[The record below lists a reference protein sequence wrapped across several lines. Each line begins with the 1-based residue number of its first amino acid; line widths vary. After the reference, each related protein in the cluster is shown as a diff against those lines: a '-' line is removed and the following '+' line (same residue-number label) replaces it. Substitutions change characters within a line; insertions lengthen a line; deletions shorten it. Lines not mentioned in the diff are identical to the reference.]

1 VIRLPVDVPVDPDA
15 PTARHWLE
23 QELAK
28 APYQQAK
35 PSFFEQLVND
45 FSAWLDDLLRSLA
58 GTDIPG
64 LGNLLPLV
72 LVVIVLALGVVA
84 FLLFG
89 VPRLNRRSRAAGELF
104 GEDDA
109 RDAAALR
116 RDALRA
122 ADAGDLTTAI
132 AELFRSLARRL
143 DERAIV
149 STFPGTTAHAFAR
162 RAGDAFPDAA
172 ARLDACAGDFD
183 AVRYL
188 GRAGTPEQWDRIVA
202 LEAQLRDERPLRI
215 GALEELLE
223 APR

>member
-1 VIRLPVDVPVDPDA
+1 MIPLDVPVDPDA

-28 APYQQAK
+28 APYQQAT
-35 PSFFEQLVND
+35 PSFLEQLVNG
-45 FSAWLDDLLRSLA
+45 FLDWVDGLFRDLA
-58 GTDIPG
+58 GAAAPG
-64 LGNLLPLV
+64 FGNLLPLV
-72 LVVIVLALGVVA
+72 LVVVVAVLGVVA
-84 FLLFG
+84 FLVFG
-89 VPRLNRRSRAAGELF
+89 VPRINRRSRAGGELF

-109 RDAAALR
+109 RDADALR

-122 ADAGDLTTAI
+122 ASAGDLTTAI

-149 STFPGTTAHAFAR
+149 STFPGTTAHDVAR
-162 RAGDAFPDAA
+162 RAGDSFPAA
-172 ARLDACAGDFD
+172 AGRLDACAADFD

-188 GRAGTPEQWDRIVA
+188 GRTGGPEQWDRIVA
-202 LEAQLRDERPLRI
+202 LEAELRDARPVRSES
-215 GALEELLE
+215 LEELAG